1 MVLGCGGLATSY
13 PKVYGFIA
21 ASARQA
27 QEQSAKE
34 KTRLEVHR
42 VRGKHWA
49 PAESNQESRQPLH
62 FRFQISCALEIKC
75 RWSQVVLV
83 AGRWSLVAGKYWS
96 LVASGTGRWSLV
108 TGRWSL
114 VAGRWSQVVLV
125 AGRWSLVSIGR
136 VRVAIVATGIR
147 LASVTMTSYLQ
158 PTERQRDGETERQ
171 RDGSTTAEAQA
182 KGM

>member
-42 VRGKHWA
+42 VRGKHCA

-83 AGRWSLVAGKYWS
+83 AGRWSLVAGKYWY
-96 LVASGTGRWSLV
+96 
-108 TGRWSL
+108 
-114 VAGRWSQVVLV
+114 WSQVVLV
-125 AGRWSLVSIGR
+125 ALCFALCLHFYSHFAYDAWITCDG
-136 VRVAIVATGIR
+136 VRVGLFLCDGRSFSKIGLPIR
-147 LASVTMTSYLQ
+147 SSYLASMY
-158 PTERQRDGETERQ
+158 
-171 RDGSTTAEAQA
+171 
-182 KGM
+182 